1 LRIADWEIIRALFIY
16 QSEIRIP
23 HSEIFFAPI
32 LHLHLE
38 FPHKLQTK
46 KIFMNPETL
55 SLEQLAGQRLM
66 VGFEGRR
73 FNQNLKF
80 LVGGLKVG
88 GIILFSQNAETP
100 DQVKKLCGSVQ
111 AYARMIGQPPLII
124 AIDQEGGQVARLKK
138 PFTQFPGNPAMKS
151 RKDAI
156 YFAERTAA
164 ELSQAGINMNL
175 APVLDVASKEIDSV
189 VAGRSF
195 GHDPVWVSKLGV
207 TVISHLQRNKI
218 MAIAKHFP
226 GIGRTVFDSHIDL
239 PIFDG
244 DLSELESC
252 DLVPFEAGIR
262 GGVAGIMLS
271 HIIYRKIDPQWPAS
285 LSQHVAGKLLRDRM
299 RFSGITM
306 TDDLDM
312 GAINKHYDINTAIR
326 QILQAGIDIT
336 LICHKGPNI
345 EIAHKEILQNLKDS
359 PELKTKG
366 IESVRRIMDLKG
378 KYLGI

>member
-1 LRIADWEIIRALFIY
+1 
-16 QSEIRIP
+16 
-23 HSEIFFAPI
+23 
-32 LHLHLE
+32 
-38 FPHKLQTK
+38 
-46 KIFMNPETL
+46 MNPETL

-66 VGFEGRR
+66 VGFEGRQ
-73 FNQNLKF
+73 FNPDLKF
-80 LVGGLKVG
+80 LIGDLKVG
-88 GIILFSQNAETP
+88 GIILFSQNAATP
-100 DQVKKLCGSVQ
+100 HQVKKLCGSVQ
-111 AYARMIGQPPLII
+111 EYARMNGQPPLMI

-138 PFTQFPGNPAMKS
+138 PFTQFPGNSTMK
-151 RKDAI
+151 RKKDAV
-156 YFAERTAA
+156 YFAETTAA
-164 ELSQAGINMNL
+164 ELFQAGINMNL
-175 APVLDVASKEIDSV
+175 APVMDVAPKEIDSIM
-189 VAGRSF
+189 AGRSF
-195 GHDPVWVSKLGV
+195 GHDPAWVSKLGV

-218 MAIAKHFP
+218 MAVAKHFP

-262 GGVAGIMLS
+262 SGVAGIMLS

-285 LSQHVAGKLLRDRM
+285 LSQSVAGKLLRERM
-299 RFSGITM
+299 RFSGITL

-312 GAINKHYDINTAIR
+312 GAINKHYDIKTAIR
-326 QILQAGIDIT
+326 QILLAGIDIT

-345 EIAHKEILQNLKDS
+345 EIAYKEILKNLKDS

-366 IESVRRIMDLKG
+366 IESVSRIMDLKG